1 MALVGGWTY
10 PEYILWDIDTGKELS
25 RIDTKYDGSFAAQ
38 FAPDSKHVILHG
50 NSGDGSLRLLEVP
63 TLNCVH
69 EWEHRN
75 FIVNTIA
82 YPPDNRYLLTGA
94 DGGALQLWDTVNGC
108 CVRELAGYTED
119 VAFVTFSSEGRFALS
134 GDVFGPVRLWEFDW
148 EYECDPAS

>member
-1 MALVGGWTY
+1 M
-10 PEYILWDIDTGKELS
+10 
-25 RIDTKYDGSFAAQ
+25 
-38 FAPDSKHVILHG
+38 
-50 NSGDGSLRLLEVP
+50 
-63 TLNCVH
+63 NCVH

-134 GDVFGPVRLWEFDW
+134 GGNLTGNMNAIPLVDNTLEIVFSRGAEAKSGDLLQPEVAA
-148 EYECDPAS
+148 CIPNS